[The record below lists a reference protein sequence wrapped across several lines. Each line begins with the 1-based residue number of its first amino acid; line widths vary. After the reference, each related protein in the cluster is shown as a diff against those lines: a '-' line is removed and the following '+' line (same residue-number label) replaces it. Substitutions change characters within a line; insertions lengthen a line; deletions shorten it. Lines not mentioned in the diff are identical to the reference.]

1 MKDKVKYIVIIVMF
15 ATILGGFF
23 FGNLLAP
30 DKDISYSERRPLEQ
44 FPDINMKDILDVDFM
59 EDFDKYA
66 LDQFVF
72 RDTWRSIKAFWLYN
86 VFGQMDNNGVY
97 VVDGNVS
104 KVQYPLNE
112 KSIIN
117 GAKKFN
123 SLMQEYFPNNNV
135 FYSVIPDKN
144 YYIAEENGYIDLDH
158 DRLLELLQEGMGED
172 ATFVNIFDSLDEDD
186 YYMTDIHWSQ
196 DEILEVANTLAKAMG
211 VYDEIKDVKYAENII
226 EGFKGVYG
234 GQYPLP
240 LDPEDL
246 VYLTST
252 GMDNWIVKKLD
263 EKKPIVPIDET
274 DLTLGQKLNLVDT
287 TVYAEDRFD
296 GTDPYDVF
304 LHGANPII
312 TIENGNNPDG
322 KELFIFRDSFS
333 SSLSPLLVEGYSK
346 VTLIDL
352 RYITADIMGEY
363 IDFGENNDVLFL
375 YGTAVLNDTSI
386 LKA

>member
-1 MKDKVKYIVIIVMF
+1 MKDKYKYIVIVVMF

-23 FGNLLAP
+23 FGNILAA
-30 DKDISYSERRPLEQ
+30 DKDISYDERRPLEQ
-44 FPDINMKDILDVDFM
+44 FPDVNIDDILSVDFM

-72 RDTWRSIKAFWLYN
+72 RDAWRSIKAFWLYN
-86 VFGQMDNNGVY
+86 VFGQSDNGGIY

-104 KVQYPLNE
+104 KIQYPL
-112 KSIIN
+112 KDSSIVK
-117 GAKKFN
+117 GAEKFN
-123 SLMQEYFPNNNV
+123 TLIEKYFPNNNV

-144 YYIAEENGYIDLDH
+144 YYIAEANGYLDLDY
-158 DRLLELLQEGMGED
+158 DKMMKLLQEGMGD
-172 ATFVNIFDSLDEDD
+172 NGTYINIFDSLDEDD
-186 YYMTDIHWSQ
+186 YYTTDLHWSQ
-196 DEILEVANTLAKAMG
+196 DKILEVANTLAKSMG
-211 VYDEIKDVKYAENII
+211 VYDEIKDVEYAENVI

-240 LDPEDL
+240 LDPESL
-246 VYLTST
+246 VYLTSE
-252 GMDNWIVKKLD
+252 GMDNWVVKKLD
-263 EKKPIVPIDET
+263 EKNPIVDEA
-274 DLTLGQKLNLVDT
+274 LNMETT
-287 TVYAEDRFD
+287 TVYATDRFE

-312 TIENGNNPDG
+312 TIENGNNPEG

-352 RYITADIMGEY
+352 RYITADIMGQY

-375 YGTAVLNDTSI
+375 YGTAVLNNTSL
-386 LKA
+386 LKV